1 MAATQ
6 KLTNDLGTVNISEE
20 VISVMAGL
28 SAIECYGL
36 VGMAKKGLQDGI
48 SELLG
53 SHNLTKGIEVKVTEE
68 GVKVDLYIIV
78 EYGTK
83 ISEVAH
89 NVIDRVKYT
98 LEEKAGVNVL
108 EINIK
113 VQGVRVNN
121 VS

>member
-1 MAATQ
+1 MKTGQ
-6 KLTNDLGTVNISEE
+6 ELTNELGMVKISED
-20 VISVMAGL
+20 VISIIAGL
-28 SAIECYGL
+28 AAMECYGL
-36 VGMAKKGLQDGI
+36 VGMASKSFQEGLAK
-48 SELLG
+48 LLG
-53 SHNLTKGIEVKVTEE
+53 TEHLSNGVEVEINEE

-98 LEEKAGVNVL
+98 LEEMTGVSVL
-108 EINIK
+108 EVNIN

-121 VS
+121 AT